1 MKLYLNFKT
10 PDIVERALEDIE
22 DEDIRL
28 QVEENLKRH
37 IKWGEYVT
45 LVYDTETDI
54 LKVDE

>member
-37 IKWGEYVT
+37 IAYGEYVT